1 MDLDNVTV
9 SKVQQVLKDFD
20 EKYSAGAERRI
31 IRERNYYK
39 GLTLARASEQP
50 SPLPPEHFLRQFGQS
65 DRELIAT
72 SGRAGSVS
80 QVLTMF
86 NGDITHVM
94 LERGS
99 VIYDTVMQAPS
110 TTSRIDVIFYSIL
123 TRPPRSSER
132 DVAEREIKAAGA
144 AGFGNVI
151 WALINTKEFL
161 FIQ

>member
-1 MDLDNVTV
+1 
-9 SKVQQVLKDFD
+9 
-20 EKYSAGAERRI
+20 
-31 IRERNYYK
+31 
-39 GLTLARASEQP
+39 
-50 SPLPPEHFLRQFGQS
+50 
-65 DRELIAT
+65 
-72 SGRAGSVS
+72 
-80 QVLTMF
+80 MF

>member
-1 MDLDNVTV
+1 
-9 SKVQQVLKDFD
+9 
-20 EKYSAGAERRI
+20 
-31 IRERNYYK
+31 
-39 GLTLARASEQP
+39 
-50 SPLPPEHFLRQFGQS
+50 
-65 DRELIAT
+65 
-72 SGRAGSVS
+72 VS

-86 NGDITHVM
+86 NGEITHMM

-99 VIYDTVMQAPS
+99 VIYDTVMKAPS
-110 TTSRIDVIFYSIL
+110 TRDRLDAIFYSIL

-132 DVAEREIKAAGA
+132 EVAEREINASGS